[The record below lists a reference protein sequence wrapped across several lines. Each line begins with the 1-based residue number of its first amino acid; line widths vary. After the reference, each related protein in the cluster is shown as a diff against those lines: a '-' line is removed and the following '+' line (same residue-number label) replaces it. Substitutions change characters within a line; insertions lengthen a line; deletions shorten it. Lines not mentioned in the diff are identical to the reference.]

1 MGVPI
6 RVTLPAGLATV
17 IGALPHLNPFDASRV
32 VRELLPGL
40 PAGPTID
47 LRFTEGDV
55 DAAADGSS
63 VASLDDDRLA
73 AVRSFLGELRG
84 RVEGAARVS
93 GGGLVRDRERRGHG
107 RRAGDRHHLHLPDRD
122 PGGDGGEPLANC
134 RLVLGRAP
142 RCEKRRT
149 HGEVMGRR
157 AFR

>member
-84 RVEGAARVS
+84 RVEPVVLSLTGPVTIDL
-93 GGGLVRDRERRGHG
+93 GLMQRGT
-107 RRAGDRHHLHLPDRD
+107 
-122 PGGDGGEPLANC
+122 
-134 RLVLGRAP
+134 
-142 RCEKRRT
+142 RT
-149 HGEVMGRR
+149 R
-157 AFR
+157 AFRAPHCVRRLRTGCRG